1 MPAEATAVVE
11 RYFACMRAGDV
22 GVADLF
28 HLDAR
33 LIGLGRIVAGRAA
46 IAQFYA
52 ASIALAR
59 PQPRLLGPWLV
70 DGERVAVELMIEIV
84 NSDRAAAELGVDVP
98 ATPTMHVIDLFVV
111 ADGLIRSLT
120 YFVADHP

>member
-22 GVADLF
+22 AVAELF

-33 LIGLGRIVAGRAA
+33 LIGLGRIVDGRAA

-70 DGERVAVELMIEIV
+70 AGERVAVELMVEIV
-84 NSDRAAAELGVDVP
+84 NRDRAAAELGVDVA
-98 ATPTMHVIDLFVV
+98 ATPPMHVMDLFVV